1 MMEYAPLFV
10 FIVVLTVIISI
21 AVVSVMTDPGRIR
34 AREAKDKL
42 EAEVKMAEIKALGV
56 HTSSSPFSER

>member
-1 MMEYAPLFV
+1 MIEYIPVFLFV
-10 FIVVLTVIISI
+10 VLLTAIICI
-21 AVVSVMTDPGRIR
+21 TIDSVMTDPGRIR

-56 HTSSSPFSER
+56 HTSSPPFSER